1 MRVLIADDHP
11 LYREAAALQVRR
23 LYPYADVGEVSSL
36 PELRQTA
43 SQSDA
48 SYDLVLLDYH
58 MPGMSP
64 EALAA
69 LVGELSATPLAVI
82 SGTAANAEI
91 RAAVHAGVRGFIPKT
106 SSPDHFAHALQI
118 LLAGGSS
125 IPAEIF
131 LDQPAN
137 DVTEPWLAQMSE
149 RERDV
154 LRGVSQGQSNKEIG
168 RQMGLAE
175 VTIKLHLRNI
185 FRKMDVRSRSEAAVK
200 AVKAGFR

>member
-23 LYPYADVGEVSSL
+23 LYPHADVGEVSSL

-48 SYDLVLLDYH
+48 SYDLILLDYH

-64 EALAA
+64 KALAD
-69 LVGELSATPLAVI
+69 LVGELTATPLAVI

-106 SSPDHFAHALQI
+106 SSPEHFAHALQI

-125 IPAEIF
+125 VPAEIF

-175 VTIKLHLRNI
+175 VTVKLHLRNI
-185 FRKMDVRSRSEAAVK
+185 FRKMDVKSRSEAAVK
-200 AVKAGFR
+200 AVKAGFS

>member
-1 MRVLIADDHP
+1 MRRAVT
-11 LYREAAALQVRR
+11 AL
-23 LYPYADVGEVSSL
+23 
-36 PELRQTA
+36 
-43 SQSDA
+43 A

-200 AVKAGFR
+200 AVKAGFS